1 MIGVTPTRTA
11 LTQRPRRADRIGK
24 EPLIFIVVLV
34 AIWLVTDAALSL
46 DPRCY
51 DIANF
56 ARNAG
61 ECHPFLPGPLTI
73 GTRLWLGEN
82 RDFVVALA
90 AVVIALFTI
99 ALYGATRGLWR
110 AANAQRSDLEAAIQA
125 FRDTAAAAAKSADV
139 VILLERSW
147 LFIDRYRLTSD
158 DGYATPNS
166 WTVVLRWRNVGR
178 APAIVEEFVLKISD
192 IDALAPTPDYSSAG
206 LLVCHAHAVAPGQT
220 FVTQRVG
227 PSPAIAMKDG
237 KAVHFVLFGRIT
249 YRQLSGARHVTGF
262 AMSVSP
268 HAPTASVLRNDA
280 YNYWN

>member
-1 MIGVTPTRTA
+1 M
-11 LTQRPRRADRIGK
+11 TQRSRRADRIGK
-24 EPLIFIVVLV
+24 EPLVFIAALVV
-34 AIWLVTDAALSL
+34 IWIAADAALSL

-51 DIANF
+51 DIANL
-56 ARNAG
+56 ARNASG
-61 ECHPFLPGPLTI
+61 CRPFLPGPLSI
-73 GTRLWLGEN
+73 GIRLWLGEN

-147 LFIDRYRLTSD
+147 LFIDRCRLTSD

-166 WTVVLRWRNVGR
+166 WAVVLRWRNVGR
-178 APAIVEEFVLKISD
+178 APAIVEEFVLKIRD
-192 IDALAPTPDYSSAG
+192 IDALAPTPDYSDAG
-206 LLVCHAHAVAPGQT
+206 LVVCHAHAVAPGQA

-227 PSPAIAMKDG
+227 PSAAIAMKDG
-237 KAVHFVLFGRIT
+237 EAVHFVIFGKIT

-262 AMSVSP
+262 ALRVSP
-268 HAPTASVLRNDA
+268 HAPTASVYRNDA